1 MFKFIVTIL
10 ILGFL
15 FRALAK
21 YILPI
26 VRIASTADERMRQM
40 QAQVKEM
47 ERRSASNNP
56 ARSKGKKEG
65 DYIDYE
71 EVR

>member
-1 MFKFIVTIL
+1 MFKFIITVL
-10 ILGFL
+10 IIGFL

-26 VRIASTADERMRQM
+26 LRMASTADDRMRQM
-40 QAQVKEM
+40 QEQMKEM
-47 ERRSASNNP
+47 EKRSANANRV
-56 ARSKGKKEG
+56 RSKGNKEG